1 MATAMPIPTPT
12 FSVHPASRFAGE
24 SQPVR
29 RPKEFACFSYDA
41 NHEFRP
47 DDSSMKWYY
56 PPQPGADLSVGFE
69 TFDKLDEGATAEHVD
84 SLLRTIMA
92 HEQRTGQ
99 KIDAQ
104 IVTWRGIVTK
114 VWPSTTLHCSSVR
127 FGDLL

>member
-1 MATAMPIPTPT
+1 MPIPTPT